1 MANLTKKQDENR
13 KYILVDFIYPTP
25 ETRNLFAAGFMVWM
39 NMIKKRRF
47 DDINKI
53 LQILQIMIFMLQ
65 LKMPN
70 ISLLRY

>member
-1 MANLTKKQDENR
+1 MANLTKKQDEDR

-53 LQILQIMIFMLQ
+53 FTNPTNYDFQVTT
-65 LKMPN
+65 KN
-70 ISLLRY
+70 AKY